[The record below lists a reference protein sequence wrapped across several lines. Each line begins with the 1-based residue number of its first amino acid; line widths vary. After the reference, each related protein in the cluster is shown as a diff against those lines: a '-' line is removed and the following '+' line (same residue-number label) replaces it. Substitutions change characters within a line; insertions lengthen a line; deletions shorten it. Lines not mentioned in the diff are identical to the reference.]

1 MRTRYWARSFVGW
14 EFFSRAQPNAAHRAL
29 VALEARG
36 HICAGLITQNVDGLH
51 QAAGSKSCID
61 LHGRIDAVECLGCG
75 HRSSRASMQER
86 LRKDNAAWLQSTGL
100 LGALPV
106 ELRADGDSQL
116 NDEQIRG
123 LRVPACEVCGGILK
137 PAVTFFGGSVPNEV
151 VQRARAAVLAAD
163 CLLVIGSS
171 LQVFSAF
178 RFARQAA
185 QEKVPIAIINIGET
199 RADDL
204 ATMRIECDAVDV
216 MEGVLSRII
225 RS

>member
-1 MRTRYWARSFVGW
+1 V
-14 EFFSRAQPNAAHRAL
+14 
-29 VALEARG
+29 
-36 HICAGLITQNVDGLH
+36 
-51 QAAGSKSCID
+51 
-61 LHGRIDAVECLGCG
+61 
-75 HRSSRASMQER
+75 
-86 LRKDNAAWLQSTGL
+86 
-100 LGALPV
+100 
-106 ELRADGDSQL
+106 
-116 NDEQIRG
+116 QIRG